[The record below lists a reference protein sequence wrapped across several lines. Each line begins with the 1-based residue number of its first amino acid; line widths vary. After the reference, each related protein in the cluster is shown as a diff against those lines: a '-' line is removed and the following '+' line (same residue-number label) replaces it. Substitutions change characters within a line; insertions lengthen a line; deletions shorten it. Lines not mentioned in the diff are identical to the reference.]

1 MGPKFDPAAVY
12 EIMIRVTG
20 GEVPGGSSLAPKIG
34 PLGLSPKKVG
44 DDIAKATGEWKGMR
58 VTVKLTVQNRNAK
71 IDVIPSASSLVIKA
85 LKEPPRDRK
94 KQKNIKHDGNVS
106 LDEIYKI
113 ARIMRPRSLAK
124 TFDGTVKEI
133 LGKEQI
139 KSYLVFILSIIEIFL
154 GTAQSV
160 GCKVEG
166 SHPHDIINQISNGQ
180 VDVPR
185 E

>member
-1 MGPKFDPAAVY
+1 MAPKFDPAAVY
-12 EIMIRVTG
+12 EILVRVTG
-20 GEVPGGSSLAPKIG
+20 GEVPGGAALAPKIG

-44 DDIAKATGEWKGMR
+44 EDIAKSTADWKGMR

-106 LDEIYKI
+106 LEEIMKI

-133 LGKEQI
+133 LG
-139 KSYLVFILSIIEIFL
+139 
-154 GTAQSV
+154 TAQSV

-166 SHPHDIINQISNGQ
+166 AHPHDIINQITNGQ
-180 VDVPR
+180 VDVR

>member
-1 MGPKFDPAAVY
+1 MI
-12 EIMIRVTG
+12 EI
-20 GEVPGGSSLAPKIG
+20 SC
-34 PLGLSPKKVG
+34 
-44 DDIAKATGEWKGMR
+44 
-58 VTVKLTVQNRNAK
+58 
-71 IDVIPSASSLVIKA
+71 LV
-85 LKEPPRDRK
+85 
-94 KQKNIKHDGNVS
+94 KHDGNVS
-106 LDEIYKI
+106 LDEIFKI

-133 LGKEQI
+133 LGKYI
-139 KSYLVFILSIIEIFL
+139 CKMIWIFFFFNFIL

-166 SHPHDIINQISNGQ
+166 SHPHDIINQINNGQ